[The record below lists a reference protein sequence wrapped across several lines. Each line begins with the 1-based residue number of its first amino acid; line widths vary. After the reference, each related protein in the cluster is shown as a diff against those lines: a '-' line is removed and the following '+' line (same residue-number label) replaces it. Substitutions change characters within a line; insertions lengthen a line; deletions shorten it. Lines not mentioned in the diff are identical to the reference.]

1 MAEVAGSRMIYVA
14 VLWYVG
20 RYVPL
25 ESCKLLDLFLLQVCI
40 TGLVPNL
47 TYNWNR
53 MMCQKKQPTGDGGL
67 KEVWSK
73 HLCARVG
80 VLNF

>member
-25 ESCKLLDLFLLQVCI
+25 ESCKLLCGI

-53 MMCQKKQPTGDGGL
+53 MMCQKKPL
-67 KEVWSK
+67 EMV
-73 HLCARVG
+73 A
-80 VLNF
+80 